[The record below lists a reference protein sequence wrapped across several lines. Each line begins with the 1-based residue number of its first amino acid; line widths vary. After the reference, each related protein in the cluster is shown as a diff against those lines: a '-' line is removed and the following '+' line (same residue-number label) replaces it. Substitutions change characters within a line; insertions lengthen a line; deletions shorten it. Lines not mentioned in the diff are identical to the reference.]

1 MITNEIYE
9 ILNMHDQ
16 NFNFYDYIAVYDICD
31 FLDNIARIPYL
42 LHVEDLDESTGFCA
56 IAFIESN
63 EPKLITFKY
72 YLN

>member
-1 MITNEIYE
+1 MITNEIYK
-9 ILNMHDQ
+9 ILKTHDQ
-16 NFNFYDYIAVYDICD
+16 NFNFYDHIAVYDICD

-42 LHVEDLDESTGFCA
+42 LHEEDINEIAGFCA